1 LIIASLTAAPTA
13 LFPLINV
20 NPFIPFGAFYIIVL
34 FASLGKFLSEIE
46 SNYEPLMIAASTSAL
61 PMNY

>member
-1 LIIASLTAAPTA
+1 MASFTAALTA

-20 NPFIPFGAFYIIVL
+20 NPFIPFGAHCMIVF

-46 SNYEPLMIAASTSAL
+46 SNYEPFIIAASTSAL